1 MPIRTSDSIRRA
13 LTDEDS
19 HWPQPRDGD
28 CSSHAAWKAYTGYII
43 IVGLIGKRASIYL
56 HSNLEDLMLRQL
68 TWKLALPILF
78 VLSLAAYIAA
88 PYVDGLLT
96 GWFRSDVELRSRLV
110 FNSMEYSLLNLA
122 RDPKPAN
129 MAQYLKRLT
138 ADERLQA
145 IVVCDPGG
153 TLIQQTPDTPDI
165 VKCSTP
171 AKPARNETIDTSS
184 GRLHVARFVAG
195 AGSDHSLEVI
205 LVHDL
210 SFIDRRQVNA
220 RDYMLAVV
228 AIVSLVAIA
237 VAVGVA
243 WVILKLWIRSLVGD
257 IRKKSFLG
265 DLSAKPGG
273 ASEVLTQ
280 VRSALRELET
290 AQRLEIDY
298 RENWTPEALKHLV
311 QEQLQA
317 PEMIVVSN
325 REPYMHN
332 RAKDG
337 SVSVSYPASGMVTAI
352 EPVIRACEGLW
363 MAHGSGAADRETV
376 DAKDR
381 IKVPPH
387 APEYTLQRVWLSE
400 AEEEGYY
407 YGYSNEGLWSL
418 CHLAHV
424 RPIFRD
430 RDWVQYRAVNE
441 KFADAI
447 AKAAR
452 SPNPVIL
459 IQDFHLAL
467 LPRLI
472 RQRLPGAT
480 IAIFWHIP
488 WPSAEAF
495 GICPQRQAILESMIA
510 ADIVGFHTRYHCQNF
525 LASVDRFAETNIDHE
540 QMRIRAGG
548 NTCQVAPYPISI
560 EWPPV
565 WMEKIASVQ
574 DCRDNVVNRL
584 GIGKKAFIGVG
595 VERWDF
601 TKGVLERFEA
611 IEYLLE
617 RTPEL
622 IGKLV
627 FVQIAAPT
635 RSRLAAYMRLQ
646 EETRAAAERLN
657 ARFGRDDWKPLILLD
672 RHHEPQ
678 EVFEYFR
685 AADFCI
691 VNSLHDGMNLVA
703 KEFVAARDDERGV
716 LILSTFAGASRE
728 LIEALIVNP
737 YDIPATA
744 DAIQQ
749 AWKMSA
755 TEQGERM
762 RMMRN
767 TVKENNVYR
776 WAGHMLSDVA
786 RVRRHQRIEAMR
798 AAMSPRFASFMDHL

>member
-1 MPIRTSDSIRRA
+1 
-13 LTDEDS
+13 
-19 HWPQPRDGD
+19 
-28 CSSHAAWKAYTGYII
+28 
-43 IVGLIGKRASIYL
+43 
-56 HSNLEDLMLRQL
+56 MLRQL
-68 TWKLALPILF
+68 AWKFAVPILII
-78 VLSLAAYIAA
+78 LTLTAYFAA
-88 PYVDGLLT
+88 PYVDGILT

-110 FNSMEYSLLNLA
+110 FNSMEYSILNLA

-129 MAQYLKRLT
+129 LAMYLKRLT

-145 IVVCDPGG
+145 IVVCNPDG
-153 TLIQQTPDTPDI
+153 TLLQQTPGTPDS

-171 AKPARNETIDTSS
+171 AQPTRNMTIDAAG

-195 AGSDHSLEVI
+195 AGSAQSLEVI

-220 RDYMLAVV
+220 RDYMMAII
-228 AIVSLVAIA
+228 AIVSLIAIA

-265 DLSAKPGG
+265 DLASPRSGN
-273 ASEVLTQ
+273 SEVLTQ

-290 AQRLEIDY
+290 SQRLEIDY

-311 QEQLQA
+311 RDQLQS

-325 REPYMHN
+325 REPYVHN
-332 RAKDG
+332 RAADG

-363 MAHGSGAADRETV
+363 LAHGSGAADRETV
-376 DAKDR
+376 DGKDR
-381 IKVPPH
+381 LKVPPH
-387 APEYTLQRVWLSE
+387 APEYTLQRIWLDE
-400 AEEEGYY
+400 AEEDGYY

-430 RDWVQYRAVNE
+430 RDWIQYQAVNE
-441 KFADAI
+441 KFADGI

-452 SPNPVIL
+452 SANPVIL

-480 IAIFWHIP
+480 IVIFWHIP

-495 GICPQRQAILESMIA
+495 GICPQRKALLDAMIS

-525 LASVDRFAETNIDHE
+525 LATVDRFAETNIDHE
-540 QMRIRAGG
+540 QMRIRASGH
-548 NTCQVAPYPISI
+548 TCQIAPYPISI

-565 WMEKIASVQ
+565 WMEKIAPVHE
-574 DCRDNVVNRL
+574 CRENVVKRL

-617 RTPEL
+617 HVPEL

-627 FVQIAAPT
+627 FIQIAAPT
-635 RSRLAAYMRLQ
+635 RSRLQAYIRLQ

-657 ARFGRDDWKPLILLD
+657 ARFSRDDWKPLILLG

-678 EVFEYFR
+678 EVFEYLR
-685 AADFCI
+685 AADFCV

-755 TEQGERM
+755 AEQGERM
-762 RMMRN
+762 RLMRR

-776 WAGHMLSDVA
+776 WAGHLLSDVS
-786 RVRRHQRIEAMR
+786 RVRQHQRIEAMR
-798 AAMSPRFASFMDHL
+798 KAMSPRYASFMDFM

>member
-1 MPIRTSDSIRRA
+1 
-13 LTDEDS
+13 
-19 HWPQPRDGD
+19 
-28 CSSHAAWKAYTGYII
+28 
-43 IVGLIGKRASIYL
+43 
-56 HSNLEDLMLRQL
+56 MLRQL
-68 TWKLALPILF
+68 TWKFALPILF
-78 VLSLAAYIAA
+78 ILSLTAYISA
-88 PYVDGLLT
+88 PYVDGILT
-96 GWFRSDVELRSRLV
+96 RWFRSDVESRSRLL
-110 FNSMEYSLLNLA
+110 FNSMEYALLSLA
-122 RDPKPAN
+122 RDPNPAN
-129 MAQYLKRLT
+129 LAQYLQRLT

-145 IVVCDPGG
+145 IVICDHGG
-153 TLIQQTPDTPDI
+153 RLLQKTPDTPI
-165 VKCSTP
+165 TVKCT
-171 AKPARNETIDTSS
+171 AKEIPTLGKTINTDSD
-184 GRLHVARFVAG
+184 RLQVTRYVAG
-195 AGSDHSLEVI
+195 AGTAQSLEVI

-210 SFIDRRQVNA
+210 SFIGRRQVNA
-220 RDYMLAVV
+220 RDYLIA
-228 AIVSLVAIA
+228 AIALVSLIAIA

-257 IRKKSFLG
+257 IRKKTFLG
-265 DLSAKPGG
+265 EVTSRPG
-273 ASEVLTQ
+273 SDNEVLTQ
-280 VRSALRELET
+280 VRAALHDLER

-298 RENWTPEALKHLV
+298 RENWTPDALKHLV
-311 QEQLQA
+311 RGQLQS

-332 RAKDG
+332 RAADG
-337 SVSVSYPASGMVTAI
+337 TVSVSYPASGMVTAI
-352 EPVIRACEGLW
+352 EPVMRACEGLW
-363 MAHGSGAADRETV
+363 VAHGSGSADRETV

-381 IKVPPH
+381 IKVPPDK
-387 APEYTLQRVWLSE
+387 PEYSLQRIWLNE

-430 RDWVQYRAVNE
+430 RDWLQYQAVNE

-447 AKAAR
+447 TKDAR
-452 SPNPVIL
+452 SANPVIL

-467 LPRLI
+467 LPRMI

-480 IAIFWHIP
+480 IVLFWHIP
-488 WPSAEAF
+488 WPSADAF
-495 GICPQRQAILESMIA
+495 GICPQRNALLEGMIA
-510 ADIVGFHTRYHCQNF
+510 SDIVGFHTRSHCQNF
-525 LASVDRFAETNIDHE
+525 LATVDRFAETNIDHE
-540 QMRIRAGG
+540 QQRIRAGG
-548 NTCQVAPYPISI
+548 HACLVAPYPISI

-565 WMEKIASVQ
+565 WMAKIPSVPV
-574 DCRDNVVNRL
+574 CRENVIKRL

-611 IEYLLE
+611 LEHLLE
-617 RTPEL
+617 HTPEL
-622 IGKLV
+622 VGKLV
-627 FVQIAAPT
+627 FIQIAAPT
-635 RSRLAAYMRLQ
+635 RSKLPAYLRLQ

-657 ARFGRDDWKPLILLD
+657 ARFSREDWKPLILLD

-678 EVFEYFR
+678 EVFEYLR
-685 AADFCI
+685 ACDFCV

-744 DAIQQ
+744 DAILQ
-749 AWKMSA
+749 AWKMSPS
-755 TEQGERM
+755 EQGERM
-762 RMMRN
+762 RLMRR

-776 WAGHMLSDVA
+776 WAGHLLSDVA
-786 RVRRHQRIEAMR
+786 RVRQHERIAAMR
-798 AAMSPRFASFMDHL
+798 AAMSPRHASLMERM